1 MMTIRELSSVLDI
14 SYEAARS
21 LVSRQKGSLEGHI
34 SKVGGKLY
42 LDDEAVDMLI
52 KLRKEPAS
60 VRAAAARAASAS
72 SPKSKRKSTKSVSN
86 KRSKKRKRSIQE
98 NNINDD
104 TSAMDF
110 TVDDS
115 DAKATDVTVNAAET
129 SDGLDTVKSAAAAG
143 TDAAA
148 AGGADITVGVDAADE
163 ADKTGVVDKNA
174 DDLKYDEIL
183 RQHVQLSDI
192 KEEISKISS
201 LSDKL
206 AKFENFPDEFA
217 KSEDIKSKL
226 AEIEDTLE
234 RMIESMPYK
243 PGHMSFSED
252 SGSDTDMIDVIMQKL
267 DSLSESLDENQK
279 LLSEMIEMFES
290 LAAEND
296 AQKRQLDARI
306 SAGREIALRDSR
318 KSKIFAVLVGAL
330 GAVAVSKLGKDLI
343 VKFRD
348 RFLR

>member
-86 KRSKKRKRSIQE
+86 KRSKKRKSSIQE

-110 TVDDS
+110 SADDS
-115 DAKATDVTVNAAET
+115 DAKATDVTVDAAET
-129 SDGLDTVKSAAAAG
+129 SDGLDTVKSATAAG
-143 TDAAA
+143 ADAVA
-148 AGGADITVGVDAADE
+148 AGGTDITVGVDAAVG
-163 ADKTGVVDKNA
+163 ADKNA

-183 RQHVQLSDI
+183 RQLVQLSDM

-226 AEIEDTLE
+226 EEIEDTLE

-252 SGSDTDMIDVIMQKL
+252 SCSDTDMIDVIMQKL

-296 AQKRQLDARI
+296 AKKRQLDARI